1 MANPEFV
8 EEKPTSLADVK
19 VVLQHIEKRDVE
31 LGYVS
36 TKCKE
41 YLDSITLLPVEKKE
55 ELHKKLVGLNL
66 TRLKEEHF
74 IKIIDFL
81 PGTVQELK
89 VVLQAYPL
97 SLPKKDQES
106 IIAAVKEFTS

>member
-1 MANPEFV
+1 MTNPEFV
-8 EEKPTSLADVK
+8 EEKPVSLADVK
-19 VVLQHIEKRDVE
+19 TILQHIEKRDVE

-36 TKCKE
+36 AKCKE
-41 YLDSITLLPVEKKE
+41 YLDSVALLPEDKKE
-55 ELHKKLVGLNL
+55 ALYGKLVGLNL

-74 IKIIDFL
+74 IKIVDFL
-81 PGTVQELK
+81 PMSVQELK

-106 IIAAVKEFTS
+106 IIAVVREFKS